1 MKYRSV
7 ITVLMFSAQGDNGVK
22 ESVENN
28 YFGIVLS
35 LTFTCYQK
43 LGIILEN
50 KVCQKLKLSKN
61 VNNNQCSQKLILID
75 EGFIWLL
82 TLKSD
87 FD

>member
-1 MKYRSV
+1 MKKKCWSKCSKVKYSSV
-7 ITVLMFSAQGDNGVK
+7 ISVLKFSAQGDSGVN

-50 KVCQKLKLSKN
+50 KVVQELK
-61 VNNNQCSQKLILID
+61 
-75 EGFIWLL
+75 
-82 TLKSD
+82 
-87 FD
+87 